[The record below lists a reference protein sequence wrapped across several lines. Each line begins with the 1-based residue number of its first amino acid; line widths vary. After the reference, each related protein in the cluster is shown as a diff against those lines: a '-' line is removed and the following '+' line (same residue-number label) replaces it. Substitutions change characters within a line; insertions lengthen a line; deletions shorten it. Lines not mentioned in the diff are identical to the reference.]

1 MKQTVEDN
9 ARKGMAIGVSNKQ
22 DDDSGSKETGACL
35 RATKLQHHVA
45 RSLVEGADKD
55 SSCQVPSTNGQTP
68 IAMPITYLL
77 FLQLSNSCITHLT
90 VHSDF
95 RTSSIVGCP
104 SG

>member
-68 IAMPITYLL
+68 IANVDNLFTIPAAVQLL
-77 FLQLSNSCITHLT
+77 H
-90 VHSDF
+90 HSFDRPLGF
-95 RTSSIVGCP
+95 
-104 SG
+104 